1 MSWSELTRGLRAHP
15 VKPSLSGIARRRSLW
30 ERIHM
35 DPWLLGMLLVLML
48 AGLVVLYSA
57 SGQRMA
63 VVNAQAIR
71 FGVALGVMAGLAQLS
86 PTTLLRWTPPVYV
99 AGVLMLVAVELI
111 GDMGMGAQRWLVIPG
126 VIRFQPSELM
136 KLAMPMMVAAWLSRQ
151 PLPPRWRDLLVCAS
165 IIGLP
170 VVLIAKQPDLGTSL
184 LVTIAGVFVILL
196 AGLSWRFILFC
207 GALAAAAL
215 PLLWMNMHN
224 YQRQR
229 VLTFLDPESDPL
241 GAGWN
246 IIQSTTAIGS
256 GGFWGKGWLQ
266 GTQSQLEFLPE
277 RHTDFIVA
285 VLGEEF
291 GLVGMLAFLLLYLLI
306 VGRGLWLAGAAQET
320 FGRLVAG
327 SIILTFFIYV
337 FVNVGMVS
345 GILPVVGVPLP
356 LVSYG
361 GTSSVTLMAGFG
373 ILMAIHAHRRLLP
386 R

>member
-1 MSWSELTRGLRAHP
+1 MTWMGVAKGLRARP
-15 VKPSLSGIARRRSLW
+15 VKAPQDGISRRKSIW
-30 ERIHM
+30 ERTHL
-35 DPWLLGMLLVLML
+35 DPWLLLLLLVLL
-48 AGLVVLYSA
+48 VAGLGVLYSA
-57 SGQRMA
+57 SGQRIEVVMA
-63 VVNAQAIR
+63 QGTR
-71 FGVALGVMAGLAQLS
+71 FLVALVVMLTLAQL
-86 PTTLLRWTPPVYV
+86 PPATLLRWAPLTYG
-99 AGVLMLVAVELI
+99 AGLLMLVAVEVV
-111 GDMGMGAQRWLVIPG
+111 GDIGMGAQRWLEIPG

-136 KLAMPMMVAAWLSRQ
+136 KLAMPLMLAAWLGRRE
-151 PLPPRWRDLLVCAS
+151 LPPRWKDLLVCAA
-165 IIGLP
+165 ILGVPI
-170 VVLIAKQPDLGTSL
+170 VLIAKQPDLGTSL
-184 LVTIAGVFVILL
+184 LVGCAGVFVVLL
-196 AGLSWRFILFC
+196 AGLSWRFIGLLC
-207 GALAAAAL
+207 VGAAAAL
-215 PLLWMNMHN
+215 PLLWINLHN

-229 VLTFLDPESDPL
+229 VLTFLNPESDPL

-256 GGFWGKGWLQ
+256 GGLWGKGWLQ

-291 GLVGMLAFLLLYLLI
+291 GLVGMLLVLLLYLLI
-306 VGRGLWLAGAAQET
+306 VLRGLWLSAVAHDT
-320 FGRLVAG
+320 FGRLLGG

-361 GTSSVTLMAGFG
+361 GTSSVTLLAGFG
-373 ILMAIHAHRRLLP
+373 ILMSIHGHRRLLP